1 MTAKAVSVAKVPKAT
16 RAVKAV
22 AATAARA
29 PAARRAAVKRP
40 GTREQAAQST
50 RNNILR
56 AATKVFA
63 RYGYEGGS
71 VEKIS
76 KAAKSF
82 DRMIYYYFGSKEGL
96 FIAVLEDMYRR
107 MNEAELQLTLDITEP
122 VESLQEVIRFV
133 VSYYSKNPEFITLLN
148 TENLHRGKHIAKS
161 KRARQYS
168 SPAIEIIRR
177 LLESGV
183 QKGLF
188 RADLSAR
195 NIYLLI
201 AATGYFYISNRHTL
215 SVFLGDDL
223 QAPQALADWQAFI
236 LSTVLRT
243 VMRHPDPS

>member
-1 MTAKAVSVAKVPKAT
+1 MSTKAVKT
-16 RAVKAV
+16 TKAV
-22 AATAARA
+22 TPRA
-29 PAARRAAVKRP
+29 SAPRRAAVKRP
-40 GTREQAAQST
+40 GVREQAAQTT
-50 RNNILR
+50 RDNILR

-76 KAAKSF
+76 KSAKSF

-96 FIAVLEDMYRR
+96 FIEVLEDMYRR
-107 MNEAELQLTLDITEP
+107 MNDAELELTLDIAQP
-122 VESLQEVIRFV
+122 VESLREVIRFV

-148 TENLHRGKHIAKS
+148 TENLHRGKHISKS
-161 KRARQYS
+161 KRAREYS
-168 SPAIEIIRR
+168 SPAIEIIRQ

-188 RADLSAR
+188 HAELSAR

-215 SVFLGDDL
+215 SVFLGEDL
-223 QAPQALADWQAFI
+223 QAPEALADWQAFI

-243 VMRHPDPS
+243 VMRHPDQS